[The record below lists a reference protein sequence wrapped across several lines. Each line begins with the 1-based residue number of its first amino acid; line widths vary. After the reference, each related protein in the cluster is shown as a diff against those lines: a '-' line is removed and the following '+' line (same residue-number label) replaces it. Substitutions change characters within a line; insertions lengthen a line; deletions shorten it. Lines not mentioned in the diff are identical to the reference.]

1 VSESEDEG
9 CSECS
14 FEDYE
19 DGMSHFR
26 EVFEEYAYGRGTLF
40 RNELMSILRTFTGDY
55 SRLYCSH

>member
-1 VSESEDEG
+1 
-9 CSECS
+9 
-14 FEDYE
+14 
-19 DGMSHFR
+19 MSHFR